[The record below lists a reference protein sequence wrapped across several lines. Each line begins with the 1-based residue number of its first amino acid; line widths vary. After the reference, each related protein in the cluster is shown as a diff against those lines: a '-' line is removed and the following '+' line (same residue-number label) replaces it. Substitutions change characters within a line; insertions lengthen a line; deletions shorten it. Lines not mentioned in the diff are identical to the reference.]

1 MDKKSIGELRRRLKK
16 DSCTFTKMCGCYVN
30 DSKNK
35 VIKLD
40 ETFLNLEDEEYYK
53 YLEIAKKVLSTNV
66 GNNILELD
74 FPLEEEQPGG
84 HQQFLLGIKKSGLKD
99 QGLLDAFYDMVIEK
113 YDSLGNYL
121 ILLFHDVYDVMTKT
135 TDNNKLD
142 ESEEVYEY
150 IICAICPMILSKPG
164 LGYNKSDMR
173 IGTLNREWMVG
184 MPETGF
190 IFPAFNERSSDI
202 HSVLMYTADSKNP
215 HNELIQDILGC
226 REKLTFV
233 QKQNVLCDMVSDVTS
248 EDDLKEVMES
258 VNIELAQISD
268 SEPETV
274 VNEENIKSALTY
286 AGIEENKADKIGK
299 EYISAIDKDELPLL
313 GDIIPNKAVKAVK
326 DNNEKVLLKEEI
338 KELNRKIAQAYD
350 TEVCDIII
358 KVNDEKRELIR
369 QEDIDGET
377 YLVIPISQNDS
388 IKIN

>member
-40 ETFLNLEDEEYYK
+40 EIFLNLEDEEYYK

-299 EYISAIDKDELPLL
+299 EYITAIDKDELPLL

-350 TEVCDIII
+350 TEGSDIII

>member
-40 ETFLNLEDEEYYK
+40 EIFLNLEDEEYYK

-299 EYISAIDKDELPLL
+299 EYITAIDKDELPLL

-350 TEVCDIII
+350 TEESDIII

>member
-1 MDKKSIGELRRRLKK
+1 MDKKSISELRRRLKK

-274 VNEENIKSALTY
+274 VNEENIKSALRP
-286 AGIEENKADKIGK
+286 AF
-299 EYISAIDKDELPLL
+299 
-313 GDIIPNKAVKAVK
+313 
-326 DNNEKVLLKEEI
+326 
-338 KELNRKIAQAYD
+338 
-350 TEVCDIII
+350 C
-358 KVNDEKRELIR
+358 IR
-369 QEDIDGET
+369 
-377 YLVIPISQNDS
+377 L
-388 IKIN
+388 

>member
-16 DSCTFTKMCGCYVN
+16 DSCTFTKMCGCYVD

-40 ETFLNLEDEEYYK
+40 EIFLNLEDEEYYK

-74 FPLEEEQPGG
+74 FPLNEEQPGG

-99 QGLLDAFYDMVIEK
+99 QGLLDTFYDMIIEK

-226 REKLTFV
+226 REKLTFA

-248 EDDLKEVMES
+248 EDDLKEIMES

-268 SEPETV
+268 SEPETI

-338 KELNRKIAQAYD
+338 KELNRKIARAYD
-350 TEVCDIII
+350 TEGSDIII